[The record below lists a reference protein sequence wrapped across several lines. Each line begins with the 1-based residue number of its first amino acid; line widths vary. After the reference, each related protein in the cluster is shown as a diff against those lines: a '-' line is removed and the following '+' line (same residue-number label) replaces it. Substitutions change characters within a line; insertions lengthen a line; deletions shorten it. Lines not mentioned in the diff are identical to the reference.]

1 MLKPV
6 KNMKKRIAFTLIG
19 WVVGTAV
26 AATPSELL
34 KRYESLSG
42 SAASAERGQHFFVT
56 KQGKDWS
63 CSTCHGNVP
72 NAEGEHA
79 ETHKR
84 IKPLAPAFNP
94 RRFTD
99 EAKVEK
105 WFKRNCE
112 DVLGKEC
119 TPQQKADVL
128 AWLLTIK

>member
-1 MLKPV
+1 
-6 KNMKKRIAFTLIG
+6 MKKRL
-19 WVVGTAV
+19 VVMLGGFVVV
-26 AATPSELL
+26 AATAATPPELL
-34 KRYESLSG
+34 KRYESQTGTS
-42 SAASAERGQHFFVT
+42 ASAERGQQFFVT
-56 KQGKDWS
+56 KQGREWS
-63 CSTCHGNVP
+63 CSTCHGQVP